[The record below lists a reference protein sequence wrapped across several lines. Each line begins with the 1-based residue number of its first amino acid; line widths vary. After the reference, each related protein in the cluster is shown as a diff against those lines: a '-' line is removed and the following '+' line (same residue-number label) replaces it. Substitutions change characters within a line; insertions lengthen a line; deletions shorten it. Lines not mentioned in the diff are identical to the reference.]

1 MPGEEEFPVVTQLTP
16 DDLGNPQLLFQP
28 DRDRLGEGE
37 HAAGKRRQV
46 GRQETLELQE
56 RFVVEAHVVQVGDLY
71 PTFLQ
76 AVADGLGGK
85 VRVVLLASE
94 AFLRGRRDDSAVLDQ
109 AGGRVMVETGDPENV
124 QGRILLRT
132 AECNPPASLADS
144 IGVSRRCRHAEET
157 SWDPC
162 AGAA

>member
-1 MPGEEEFPVVTQLTP
+1 MPGEEELPLITQLSP
-16 DDLGNPQLLFQP
+16 DDFGNPQLFFQP
-28 DRDRLGEGE
+28 DGDRLGEGE

-46 GRQETLELQE
+46 SREEALELQE
-56 RFVVEAHVVQVGDLY
+56 RFVVEAHVVQVGDLHS
-71 PTFLQ
+71 TFEQ

-94 AFLRGRRDDSAVLDQ
+94 AFLRGGRDDSAVLDQ

-124 QGRILLRT
+124 QSRILLRT
-132 AECNPPASLADS
+132 AERNLPASLADS
-144 IGVSRRCRHAEET
+144 IGVSRKCRHAEET